1 MYYKPATLAE
11 ALDTLAGGSPVIL
24 SGGTDLF
31 PPLANGAPAP
41 GAILDISGIEELGRI
56 AIGAG
61 HVRIGARAT
70 WSAIAAAPLDARF
83 DGLKAAARQ
92 VGSVQIQN
100 RGTIGGNICNAS
112 PAADGVPPLL
122 TLNASV
128 DLVSRA
134 GGVRNM
140 PLADFIQGNRKTE
153 RRPDEIL
160 AAIIV
165 PSGAG
170 NGRAAFLKLGARH
183 YLVISIAMVAAIVEA
198 DEAGRVAEARVAVG
212 ACSAVA
218 QRLPGL
224 EAALI
229 GAPAK
234 TGLGALAMPG
244 HLSALTPLSDVRA
257 SAAYRLDAALTLVRR
272 ALDAC
277 VAEA

>member
-1 MYYKPATLAE
+1 MYCKPATLGE
-11 ALDTLAGGSPVIL
+11 AIDTLAGGTPVIL

-31 PPLANGAPAP
+31 PPLANGASPP
-41 GAILDISGIEELGRI
+41 KAILDISGIEELGRI
-56 AIGAG
+56 TVGAGHIRIGAG
-61 HVRIGARAT
+61 AT
-70 WSAIAAAPLDARF
+70 WSAIAEAHLDARF

-122 TLNASV
+122 TLDASV
-128 DLVSRA
+128 ELASRA
-134 GGVRNM
+134 GGVRSM
-140 PLADFIQGNRKTE
+140 PLSSFIQGNRKTE

-160 AAIIV
+160 TAIIV
-165 PSGAG
+165 PAG
-170 NGRAAFLKLGARH
+170 IEDGRAAFLKLGARH

-218 QRLPGL
+218 QRLPAL
-224 EAALI
+224 EAALA
-229 GAPAK
+229 GAPARK
-234 TGLGALAMPG
+234 GLGALAMPS

-257 SAAYRLDAALTLVRR
+257 SASYRLDAALTLVRR